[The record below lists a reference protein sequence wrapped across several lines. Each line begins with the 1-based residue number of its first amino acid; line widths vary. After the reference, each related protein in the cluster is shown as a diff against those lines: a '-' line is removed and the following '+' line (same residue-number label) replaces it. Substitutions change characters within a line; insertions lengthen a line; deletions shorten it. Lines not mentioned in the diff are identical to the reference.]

1 MAQSHREVETK
12 YDVDDATSLP
22 DLRDLPGVAR
32 VAGPAAHRLEAT
44 YFDTADLALARN
56 GITLRRRTGGDDAGW
71 HLKLPVDGARQE
83 IHAALGRSTRT
94 PPIALRRIV
103 RGVVRDRPIEAIA
116 TLVTDRSVVSLLG
129 ADGSLLALV
138 CDDRVQSTKPG
149 AGGEEEHAWR
159 EWEVEQHAARRKL
172 VKATDRLL
180 RASGARPSTQS
191 SKFGRVVRHGSGTE
205 TVTFHP
211 EGKQTTERELIGRHL
226 VSLTAELH
234 RLDPLARADVPD
246 AVHQLRT
253 ACRRLRGILATFEK
267 SFDQEATDPVRDELR
282 WIRDLL
288 GRPRDLEVLRARL
301 TGHVAAEP
309 EELVRGRP
317 GQWIDSQLAAAHRAA
332 HRDALDA
339 MASERYFAL
348 VDVLDSWRDAPPW
361 AGRRDRPAHKRLAR
375 SLEAAW
381 ADLER
386 AVARASEASD
396 AERPV
401 LLHEVRKAAKRT
413 RFAADTLEP
422 VLGADA
428 RAMAHAA
435 KGIQRVLGEHHDTV
449 VAAHQLL
456 ELADA
461 AHAAGRDTVTFGV
474 LTARMAAETA
484 EHERSFERVWDKARK
499 DHRRRAKR

>member
-22 DLRDLPGVAR
+22 DLTGLPDVAR
-32 VAGPAAHRLEAT
+32 VDGPATHRLEAT
-44 YFDTADLALARN
+44 YFDTADLALGRN
-56 GITLRRRTGGDDAGW
+56 GITLRRRTGGDDEGW

-83 IHAALGRSTRT
+83 VHAALGRSART

-103 RGVVRDRPIEAIA
+103 RGVVRDRPIEAVA

-129 ADGSLLALV
+129 ADESLLALV

-149 AGGEEEHAWR
+149 ADGDEEHAWR

-180 RASGARPSTQS
+180 RATGARPSTRS
-191 SKFGRVVRHGSGTE
+191 SKFGRVVRLGSGTE

-211 EGKQTTERELIGRHL
+211 AGKHATERELIGRHL
-226 VSLTAELH
+226 IGLTTELH

-246 AVHQLRT
+246 TVHQLRT
-253 ACRRLRGILATFEK
+253 VCRRLRAILAIFEK
-267 SFDQEATDPVRDELR
+267 CFDEEATHPVRDELR

-301 TGHVAAEP
+301 TGLVAAEP
-309 EELVRGRP
+309 AQLVRGRP
-317 GQWIDSQLAAAHRAA
+317 GQWIDSQLGAAHRAA
-332 HRDALDA
+332 HRDASDA

-361 AGRRDRPAHKRLAR
+361 SGRRDRPAHKRLAR
-375 SLEAAW
+375 SLEAEW

-386 AVARASEASD
+386 AVARASGGSE

-401 LLHEVRKAAKRT
+401 LLHEVRKAAKHA
-413 RFAADTLEP
+413 RFAARTLEL
-422 VLGADA
+422 VVGADA
-428 RAMAHAA
+428 HTMARTA
-435 KGIQRVLGEHHDTV
+435 KKIQRVLGEHHDGV
-449 VAAHQLL
+449 VAAQQLL

-461 AHAAGRDTVTFGV
+461 AHAAGRDTFTFGV
-474 LTARMAAETA
+474 LSARLTAETA
-484 EHERSFERVWDKARK
+484 EHERSFERVWDKAHK
-499 DHRRRAKR
+499 DRRRRAKG